1 MFARVGRPHPNRHTR
16 MNGSPQRRGVLE
28 GHPLRALLS
37 WPIRAQSFVSL
48 AGGSIVGFALLA
60 VLLTC
65 TGSHAA
71 QSLSESNAVSPKI
84 GIVYMHG
91 TGSSP
96 EMQHEKAFYG
106 ALREAGYLVETPEM
120 CWSARR
126 MYDRPFS
133 DCMKAV
139 PLAIAKLKNAG
150 AMAIVVAGHSF
161 GGNAAI
167 QYGATHTNLL
177 GVLVLSAAF
186 DPRILAR
193 DWEVRASIAKAQ
205 GLIDKGR
212 GDAVDSFL
220 FTTAKV
226 QLRTKATVYL
236 SFNGPRSL
244 DYMPANTPKLTA
256 PLLWIAGDRDF
267 GQPGPGY
274 AFDKA
279 PATPLNRYVAVSG
292 NHVTVLSSGVEPALA
307 WLDELRRF
315 VYAANEGKGMLH

>member
-1 MFARVGRPHPNRHTR
+1 MSLTSTDGR
-16 MNGSPQRRGVLE
+16 
-28 GHPLRALLS
+28 
-37 WPIRAQSFVSL
+37 
-48 AGGSIVGFALLA
+48 
-60 VLLTC
+60 
-65 TGSHAA
+65 AA
-71 QSLSESNAVSPKI
+71 QSLSESNVVTSNI

-96 EMQHEKAFYG
+96 EMQHEKTFYG
-106 ALREAGYLVETPEM
+106 ALQKAGYLVETPEM

-126 MYDRPFS
+126 MYDRPYS
-133 DCMKAV
+133 DCLKAV
-139 PLAIAKLKNAG
+139 LPAIARLKKSG

-167 QYGATHTNLL
+167 QYGATHTDLL

-186 DPRILAR
+186 DPRVLAR

-220 FTTAKV
+220 FTTAKA
-226 QLRTKATVYL
+226 QLRAKATVYL
-236 SFNGPRSL
+236 SFNGPSSL
-244 DYMPANTPKLTA
+244 AYMPANTPKLTA

-279 PATPLNRYVAVSG
+279 PANPLNRYVVVSG
-292 NHVTVLSSGVEPALA
+292 DHVTVLSTGVVSALA
-307 WLDELRRF
+307 WLDELGRSSH
-315 VYAANEGKGMLH
+315 AGAKGSELSH

>member
-1 MFARVGRPHPNRHTR
+1 M
-16 MNGSPQRRGVLE
+16 RG
-28 GHPLRALLS
+28 
-37 WPIRAQSFVSL
+37 QSLVNL
-48 AGGSIVGFALLA
+48 AGDLIVGLALLA
-60 VLLTC
+60 MALM
-65 TGSHAA
+65 SSNAHAA
-71 QSLSESNAVSPKI
+71 QSPSEPNVVSSKI

-96 EMQHEKAFYG
+96 EIQHEKTFYG

-126 MYDRPFS
+126 MYDRPYS
-133 DCMKAV
+133 DCLKAIL
-139 PLAIAKLKNAG
+139 PAITRLKNSG
-150 AMAIVVAGHSF
+150 AMAIVMAGHSF
-161 GGNAAI
+161 GGNVAI
-167 QYGATHTNLL
+167 QYGATHTGLL
-177 GVLVLSAAF
+177 GILVLSAAF

-212 GDAVDSFL
+212 GDAIDSFL

-236 SFNGPRSL
+236 SFNGPNSPS
-244 DYMPANTPKLTA
+244 YMPANTPKLTA

-274 AFDKA
+274 AFDRA
-279 PATPLNRYVAVSG
+279 PANPLNRYIMVSG
-292 NHVTVLSSGVEPALA
+292 DHVTALRSGIAPALA
-307 WLDELRRF
+307 WLDELGRLVRS
-315 VYAANEGKGMLH
+315 AGEGE